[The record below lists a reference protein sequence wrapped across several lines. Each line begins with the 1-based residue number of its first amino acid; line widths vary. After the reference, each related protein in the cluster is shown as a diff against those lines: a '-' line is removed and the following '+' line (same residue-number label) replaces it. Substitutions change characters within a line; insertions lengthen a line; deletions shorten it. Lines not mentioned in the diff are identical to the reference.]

1 MEVSSDEPSPAA
13 RPGEDATM
21 FDLAPVSLWLEDY
34 SGVKTLF
41 DSWRAAGISD
51 LRAYFAED
59 PARVQACLEGMRVL
73 RVNRRTLSLFEAEDL
88 SHLVANLGRIFRDD
102 MLTNLAEELAQLW
115 DGKGGFVSNGVNYSL
130 GGRRMDMQVKGSVL
144 PGCEASWAR
153 VLVAVE
159 DVSEREGAR
168 RLLALSEDYS
178 RGLFEHS
185 PISLWV
191 EDFSKV
197 KHLLEELRARGIDDF
212 RVFTDVHP
220 EFVTR
225 CMSEIRVVDVN
236 RHTLSLF
243 GAPDRAALLRGLP
256 DIFRDAMAQPFREQ
270 LIDLWNGKFFQQR
283 EVVNYA
289 LDGSTLHLHMQ
300 FSVFP
305 GREKDWSL
313 VQVALTDIT
322 ARKKAEAYLEYLGK
336 HDVLT
341 KLYNR
346 SFFVD
351 ELNRLE
357 RKGPSPVTILIIDVN
372 GLKVA
377 NDQFGHAA
385 GDELLRRAGEV
396 LSKLV
401 EEPCHVA
408 RIGGDEFAVLM
419 PAHGERDGEE
429 MATAIADLVTLNNQY
444 YSGVPLSFAIGAATS
459 RPGERLEAAVRRADA
474 AMYVQKRA
482 YYADPQRDRRE
493 ESPPSRAASAAVF
506 VAPPSR
512 N

>member
-1 MEVSSDEPSPAA
+1 MHSSPSASIA
-13 RPGEDATM
+13 RRVDDDLMM
-21 FDLAPVSLWLEDY
+21 FELAPVSLWLEDY
-34 SGVKTLF
+34 TAVKVLL

-51 LRAYFAED
+51 LGAYLAED
-59 PARVQACLEGMRVL
+59 VARVRACADAMRVV
-73 RVNRRTLSLFEAEDL
+73 RVNRRTLTLFEAEDV
-88 SHLVANLGRIFRDD
+88 SHLMANLGRIFRDD
-102 MLTNLAEELAQLW
+102 MLANLARELVQLW
-115 DGKGGFVSNGVNYSL
+115 EGKGGFVSNGVNYTL
-130 GGRRMDMQVKGSVL
+130 GGRRMDIQVKGTLL
-144 PGCEASWAR
+144 PGCEANWAR

-168 RLLALSEDYS
+168 RLLSLSEDYS

-191 EDFSKV
+191 EDFSKI
-197 KHLLEELRARGIDDF
+197 KRLLEELRERGIVDF

-220 EFVTR
+220 DFVTR
-225 CMSEIRVVDVN
+225 CMSEIRVIDVN
-236 RHTLSLF
+236 HHTLRQF
-243 GAPDRAALLRGLP
+243 GASDKTTLLNSLRSV
-256 DIFRDAMAQPFREQ
+256 FRDAMAQPFREQ
-270 LIDLWNGKFFQQR
+270 LIDLWDGKLFQQR

-289 LDGSTLHLHMQ
+289 LDGSLLHLHMQ

-313 VQVALTDIT
+313 VQIALTDIT

-341 KLYNR
+341 RLYNR
-346 SFFVD
+346 SFYVD

-357 RKGPSPVTILIIDVN
+357 RKGPAPVTILVIDVN
-372 GLKVA
+372 GLKQA

-385 GDELLRRAGEV
+385 GDELLRRTGEV

-419 PAHGERDGEE
+419 PGHSERDGEE
-429 MATAIADLVTLNNQY
+429 MMLAIKDLITLNNQY
-444 YSGVPLSFAIGAATS
+444 YSSATLSFSIGAATS
-459 RPGERLEAAVRRADA
+459 RPGERLEAVVRRADA
-474 AMYVQKRA
+474 TMYEQKRA
-482 YYADPQRDRRE
+482 YYYDAPRNRRE
-493 ESPPSRAASAAVF
+493 PAEPNTPAVRFDPPT
-506 VAPPSR
+506 PR

>member
-1 MEVSSDEPSPAA
+1 
-13 RPGEDATM
+13 
-21 FDLAPVSLWLEDY
+21 
-34 SGVKTLF
+34 
-41 DSWRAAGISD
+41 
-51 LRAYFAED
+51 
-59 PARVQACLEGMRVL
+59 
-73 RVNRRTLSLFEAEDL
+73 
-88 SHLVANLGRIFRDD
+88 
-102 MLTNLAEELAQLW
+102 MLTNLVEEVAQPW
-115 DGKGGFVSNGVNYSL
+115 DGKAAFVSNGVNYSL
-130 GGRRMDMQVKGSVL
+130 ERARIDIQVKGALL
-144 PGCEASWAR
+144 PGYETSWAR

-168 RLLALSEDYS
+168 RLWRLSEDYS
-178 RGLFEHS
+178 RGLSEHS

-197 KHLLEELRARGIDDF
+197 KLLLEEVRDRGIVDF

-225 CMSEIRVVDVN
+225 CMSEIRVIDVN
-236 RHTLSLF
+236 NHTLSLF
-243 GAPDRAALLRGLP
+243 VASDKKTLLGRLR
-256 DIFRDAMAQPFREQ
+256 DVFRDAMVQPFREQ
-270 LIDLWNGKFFQQR
+270 LIDLWDGKFFQQR
-283 EVVNYA
+283 EVMNYS
-289 LDGSTLHLHMQ
+289 LDGAPLHLHLQ

-357 RKGPSPVTILIIDVN
+357 RKGPSPVTVVIIDVN
-372 GLKVA
+372 GLKAA

-396 LSKLV
+396 LSKVV
-401 EEPCHVA
+401 EEPCYVA

-419 PAHGERDGEE
+419 PCAPRAGRRRIDDSHRQSRGAQQPILFGRRAQLRHGDCDR
-429 MATAIADLVTLNNQY
+429 
-444 YSGVPLSFAIGAATS
+444 
-459 RPGERLEAAVRRADA
+459 RPGERLETVVRRADA
-474 AMYVQKRA
+474 AMYVEKRA
-482 YYADPQRDRRE
+482 CYSDLQPARRGSPTPRQSATASLYQQAAAVKRAPDRLAAGSSGPPGFRDG
-493 ESPPSRAASAAVF
+493 AASRRRLRWKDRDFAAGG
-506 VAPPSR
+506 
-512 N
+512 